1 MMRNTQETQERQIF
15 AGGRQT
21 SRKPNCLNTFGNQVN
36 LSGVSRFDTNSVPV
50 THQPEEVGRQISG
63 RFKNIYF
70 FGSHV
75 ISSDVRSLDSWS
87 C

>member
-63 RFKNIYF
+63 RFKHIYF
-70 FGSHV
+70 YVRFQSHV
-75 ISSDVRSLDSWS
+75 ISSDVRSLDS
-87 C
+87 